1 MQENKNIPE
10 EQPTENKRPIVAS
23 GSKIIYNRHLL
34 Q

>member
-10 EQPTENKRPIVAS
+10 EQPTENKQPIVAS
-23 GSKIIYNRHLL
+23 GSKIIYLI